1 LKLAQTLE
9 KKADIIGEYKL
20 HEGFLA
26 LLVFTIPTF
35 SILIPGLVS
44 EWIKVIPSYY
54 LVDTVY
60 QAANFDVSW
69 GDMGPNLLILLAF
82 AVVFFALGIVILR
95 RKFQ

>member
-1 LKLAQTLE
+1 
-9 KKADIIGEYKL
+9 
-20 HEGFLA
+20 
-26 LLVFTIPTF
+26 
-35 SILIPGLVS
+35 
-44 EWIKVIPSYY
+44 
-54 LVDTVY
+54 VY